1 LSTRPIRDRREYK
14 GACMGIVKKIVFG
27 DPSFTESQEKK
38 RKLFMYLVSGG
49 ITTVANW
56 VVYIVFDL
64 LVQSDMMVTMFG
76 SEFSLKI
83 AVKQIVGWIV
93 AVTVAYIL
101 NRITVFRSKGNV
113 IRELLSFAGARVL
126 SFLVLEL
133 GVMYLMV
140 WACEAITGLP
150 ASTPMFMI
158 ASFAF
163 TYDYLVK
170 LINCVFVV
178 IANYVLSKIMVF
190 RKKDMVDYNADKK
203 EGEENA

>member
-1 LSTRPIRDRREYK
+1 
-14 GACMGIVKKIVFG
+14 MGLIKKIVFG

-49 ITTVANW
+49 LTTAANW
-56 VVYIVFDL
+56 IVYIVFDL
-64 LVQSDMMVTMFG
+64 LVKSDMMVTMFG

-83 AVKQIVGWIV
+83 AAKQIVGWIV
-93 AVTVAYIL
+93 AVTVAYFL
-101 NRITVFRSKGNV
+101 NRITVFRSKGNI
-113 IRELLSFAGARVL
+113 IRELITFAGARVL

-133 GVMYLMV
+133 GVMYLMI
-140 WACEAITGLP
+140 WGCEAITGLP

-158 ASFAF
+158 GSFAF

-178 IANYVLSKIMVF
+178 IANYVLSKLMVF
-190 RKKDMVDYNADKK
+190 RKKDMVDYNKETK
-203 EGEENA
+203 EGGEDA

>member
-1 LSTRPIRDRREYK
+1 
-14 GACMGIVKKIVFG
+14 MGIVKKIVFG

-49 ITTVANW
+49 LTTAANW
-56 VVYIVFDL
+56 IVYILFDL
-64 LVQSDMMVTMFG
+64 LVQSDMMVTLFG
-76 SEFSLKI
+76 NEFSLKI
-83 AVKQIVGWIV
+83 AAKQIVGWIV

-113 IRELLSFAGARVL
+113 IRELFTFAGARVL

-133 GVMYLMV
+133 GVMYLMI
-140 WACEAITGLP
+140 WACEAITGQP
-150 ASTPMFMI
+150 ASNPMFMI

-170 LINCVFVV
+170 LINCVFVI

-190 RKKDMVDYNADKK
+190 RKKDMVDYNAKAK
-203 EGEENA
+203 EGEDNA

>member
-1 LSTRPIRDRREYK
+1 
-14 GACMGIVKKIVFG
+14 MGIVKKIVFG

-49 ITTVANW
+49 LTTAANW
-56 VVYIVFDL
+56 IVYILFDL
-64 LVQSDMMVTMFG
+64 LVQSDMMVTLFG
-76 SEFSLKI
+76 YEFSLKI

-113 IRELLSFAGARVL
+113 IRELFTFAGARVL

-133 GVMYLMV
+133 GVMYLMI
-140 WACEAITGLP
+140 WACEAITGQP

-190 RKKDMVDYNADKK
+190 RKKDMVDYNAKAK
-203 EGEENA
+203 EGEDNA

>member
-1 LSTRPIRDRREYK
+1 
-14 GACMGIVKKIVFG
+14 MGIVKKIVFG

-38 RKLFMYLVSGG
+38 RKIFMYLVSGG
-49 ITTVANW
+49 LTTAANW
-56 VVYIVFDL
+56 IVYIVFDL
-64 LVQSDMMVTMFG
+64 LVQSDMMVTLFG
-76 SEFSLKI
+76 NEFSLKI
-83 AVKQIVGWIV
+83 AAKQIVGWIV

-140 WACEAITGLP
+140 WACEAITGVP

-190 RKKDMVDYNADKK
+190 RKKDMVDYNAKAK
-203 EGEENA
+203 EGEDNA

>member
-1 LSTRPIRDRREYK
+1 
-14 GACMGIVKKIVFG
+14 MGIVKKIVFG

-49 ITTVANW
+49 LTTAANW
-56 VVYIVFDL
+56 IVYILFDL
-64 LVQSDMMVTMFG
+64 LVQSDMMVTLFG
-76 SEFSLKI
+76 NEFSLKI
-83 AVKQIVGWIV
+83 AAKQIVGWIV

-113 IRELLSFAGARVL
+113 IRELVTFAGARVL

-133 GVMYLMV
+133 GVMYLMI
-140 WACEAITGLP
+140 WACEAITGQP

-190 RKKDMVDYNADKK
+190 RKKDMVDYNAKAK
-203 EGEENA
+203 EGEDNA

>member
-1 LSTRPIRDRREYK
+1 
-14 GACMGIVKKIVFG
+14 MGIVKKIVFG

-38 RKLFMYLVSGG
+38 RKIFMYLVSGG
-49 ITTVANW
+49 LTTAANW
-56 VVYIVFDL
+56 IVYILFDL
-64 LVQSDMMVTMFG
+64 LVQSDMMVTLFG
-76 SEFSLKI
+76 NEFSLKI

-113 IRELLSFAGARVL
+113 IRELFTFAGARVL

-133 GVMYLMV
+133 GVMYLMI
-140 WACEAITGLP
+140 WACDAITGQP

-190 RKKDMVDYNADKK
+190 RKKDMVDYNAKAK
-203 EGEENA
+203 EGEDNA

>member
-1 LSTRPIRDRREYK
+1 
-14 GACMGIVKKIVFG
+14 MGIVKKIVFG

-49 ITTVANW
+49 LTTAANW
-56 VVYIVFDL
+56 IVYILFDL
-64 LVQSDMMVTMFG
+64 LVQSDMMVTLFG
-76 SEFSLKI
+76 NEFSLKI
-83 AVKQIVGWIV
+83 AAKQIVGWIV

-113 IRELLSFAGARVL
+113 IRELFTFAGARVL

-133 GVMYLMV
+133 GVMYLML
-140 WACEAITGLP
+140 WACEAITGQP

-170 LINCVFVV
+170 LINCVFVI

-190 RKKDMVDYNADKK
+190 RKKDMVDYNAKAK
-203 EGEENA
+203 EGEDNA

>member
-1 LSTRPIRDRREYK
+1 
-14 GACMGIVKKIVFG
+14 MGIVKKIVFG
-27 DPSFTESQEKK
+27 DPGFTESQEKK
-38 RKLFMYLVSGG
+38 RKIFMYLVSGG
-49 ITTVANW
+49 ITTAANW
-56 VVYIVFDL
+56 IVYIVFDL
-64 LVQSDMMVTMFG
+64 LVQSDMMVTLFG
-76 SEFSLKI
+76 YEFSLKI
-83 AVKQIVGWIV
+83 AAKQIVGWIV

-113 IRELLSFAGARVL
+113 IRELFTFAGARVL

-178 IANYVLSKIMVF
+178 IANYILSKIMVF
-190 RKKDMVDYNADKK
+190 RKKDMVDYNAKAK
-203 EGEENA
+203 EGEDNA

>member
-1 LSTRPIRDRREYK
+1 
-14 GACMGIVKKIVFG
+14 MGIVKKIVFG

-56 VVYIVFDL
+56 IVYIVFDL
-64 LVQSDMMVTMFG
+64 LVQSDMMVTLFG

-83 AVKQIVGWIV
+83 AAKQIVGWIV

>member
-1 LSTRPIRDRREYK
+1 
-14 GACMGIVKKIVFG
+14 MGIVKKIVFG

-76 SEFSLKI
+76 SKFSLKI

-113 IRELLSFAGARVL
+113 IRELFTFAGARVL
-126 SFLVLEL
+126 SFVVLEL

-140 WACEAITGLP
+140 WACEAITGQP
-150 ASTPMFMI
+150 VSTPMFMI
-158 ASFAF
+158 AAFAF

>member
-1 LSTRPIRDRREYK
+1 
-14 GACMGIVKKIVFG
+14 MGIVKKIVFG

-38 RKLFMYLVSGG
+38 RKIFMYLVSGG
-49 ITTVANW
+49 ITTAANW
-56 VVYIVFDL
+56 IVYIVFDL
-64 LVQSDMMVTMFG
+64 LVQSDMMVTLFG
-76 SEFSLKI
+76 NEFSLKI
-83 AVKQIVGWIV
+83 AAKQIVGWIV

-140 WACEAITGLP
+140 WACEAITGVP

-190 RKKDMVDYNADKK
+190 RKKDMVDYNAKAK
-203 EGEENA
+203 EGEDNA

>member
-1 LSTRPIRDRREYK
+1 
-14 GACMGIVKKIVFG
+14 MGIVKKIVFG

-49 ITTVANW
+49 LTTAANW
-56 VVYIVFDL
+56 IVYILFDL
-64 LVQSDMMVTMFG
+64 LVQSDMMVTLFG
-76 SEFSLKI
+76 NEFSLKI

-113 IRELLSFAGARVL
+113 IRELFTFACARVL

-133 GVMYLMV
+133 GVMYLMI
-140 WACEAITGLP
+140 WACEAITGQP

-178 IANYVLSKIMVF
+178 IANYLLSKIMVF
-190 RKKDMVDYNADKK
+190 RKKDMVDYNAKAK
-203 EGEENA
+203 EGEDNA

>member
-1 LSTRPIRDRREYK
+1 
-14 GACMGIVKKIVFG
+14 MGIVKKIVFG

-49 ITTVANW
+49 LTTAANW
-56 VVYIVFDL
+56 IVYIVFDL
-64 LVQSDMMVTMFG
+64 LVQSDMMVTLFG
-76 SEFSLKI
+76 NEFSLKI
-83 AVKQIVGWIV
+83 AAKQIVGWIV

-113 IRELLSFAGARVL
+113 IREIISFAGARVL

-140 WACEAITGLP
+140 WACEAITGVP

-190 RKKDMVDYNADKK
+190 RKKDMVDYNAKAK
-203 EGEENA
+203 EGEDNA

>member
-1 LSTRPIRDRREYK
+1 
-14 GACMGIVKKIVFG
+14 MGIVKKIVFG

-49 ITTVANW
+49 LTTAANW
-56 VVYIVFDL
+56 IVYIVFDL
-64 LVQSDMMVTMFG
+64 LVQSDMMVTLFG
-76 SEFSLKI
+76 NEFSLKI

-113 IRELLSFAGARVL
+113 IRELFTFAGARVL

-133 GVMYLMV
+133 GVMYLMI
-140 WACEAITGLP
+140 WACEAITGQP

-170 LINCVFVV
+170 LINCVFVI

-190 RKKDMVDYNADKK
+190 RKKDMVDYNAKAK
-203 EGEENA
+203 EGEDNA

>member
-1 LSTRPIRDRREYK
+1 
-14 GACMGIVKKIVFG
+14 MGLIKKIMFG

-49 ITTVANW
+49 LTTVANW
-56 VVYIVFDL
+56 VVYIIFDL
-64 LVQSDMMVTMFG
+64 AVKSDMMVNLFG

-83 AVKQIVGWIV
+83 AAKQIVGWIV

-101 NRITVFRSKGNV
+101 NRVTVFRSKGN
-113 IRELLSFAGARVL
+113 IFRELISFAGARVL
-126 SFLVLEL
+126 SFVVLEL

-140 WACEAITGLP
+140 WACEAITGVQV
-150 ASTPMFMI
+150 STAMFMI
-158 ASFAF
+158 GSFAF

-178 IANYVLSKIMVF
+178 IANYVLSKLMVF
-190 RKKDMVDYNADKK
+190 KKKDMVDYNKETK